1 VLLRDRGEKQRLD
14 TPHPGPHLAAMPPLF
29 LPTARQTNALLI
41 AGFLSVGYALYLRYL
56 VIEQSTVGL
65 ACEAGLQTWM
75 CLTRMVVIALF
86 KHSVFGIA
94 AIAAAVFN
102 LIRPSV
108 LIFALGL
115 AAAGFGLVLY
125 NNGLSGLAVAVLML
139 SFARPSIA
147 TEPQQD

>member
-1 VLLRDRGEKQRLD
+1 
-14 TPHPGPHLAAMPPLF
+14 MPQLF
-29 LPTARQTNALLI
+29 LPTARQINALLI
-41 AGFLSVGYALYLRYL
+41 VGFLSLGYALYFRYL

-65 ACEAGLQTWM
+65 ACEAGLQTWL
-75 CLTRMVVIALF
+75 CATRRIILALF

-94 AIAAAVFN
+94 ALAAAVMN

-125 NNGLSGLAVAVLML
+125 NGGLSGLAVPLLIL
-139 SFARPSIA
+139 SLARPA
-147 TEPQQD
+147 AAAEPPPG